1 MFFSTGLESG
11 NHGFTSNSKLSGT
24 THSLVTSEGE
34 LGTIVIKLCFLKAFL
49 LWDILCFLAYRAHKH
64 SSMASLYASIAEFPS
79 IRTVVLTS
87 LLLLLAVVVVAHFST
102 LHYPAE
108 IPRVREREGKRYFGL
123 RTRLAYY
130 TDAKELVREAYEKL
144 RSEIQ
149 SL

>member
-1 MFFSTGLESG
+1 
-11 NHGFTSNSKLSGT
+11 
-24 THSLVTSEGE
+24 
-34 LGTIVIKLCFLKAFL
+34 
-49 LWDILCFLAYRAHKH
+49 
-64 SSMASLYASIAEFPS
+64 MASLYASIAEFPS

-123 RTRLAYY
+123 CTRLAYY